1 MTDFLDQVRN
11 YQKEILGILLFI
23 IAALGGVYYYRYSAK
38 QREEKA
44 HIALSE
50 TLHEFDKALR
60 NQATWQDVSL
70 AAYTGYRQHKNSSLA
85 PYFLS
90 LQAEAD
96 IHKGD
101 LEEANKVMDAVLRE
115 IPTSSPLYYPLKL
128 KYARMLID
136 SKDQNLSSNGLK
148 ELEKLAHDSAAY
160 NTVQDAALYYLG
172 NYYAVHD
179 EVNRAKEVW
188 HMLVQRFTT
197 KKPGEISPWAELAQ
211 VKLQ

>member
-1 MTDFLDQVRN
+1 MTDFLERAQY
-11 YQKEILGILLFI
+11 YQKEILGTLALMG
-23 IAALGGVYYYRYSAK
+23 AALGGAYYYHYSST
-38 QREEKA
+38 QREKKA

-50 TLHEFDKALR
+50 TLHEFDKASR

-70 AAYTGYRQHKNSSLA
+70 AAQTGYRQHKNSSLA

-101 LEEANKVMDAVLRE
+101 IEETNKIMDTVLRE
-115 IPTSSPLYYPLKL
+115 MPTSSPLYYPLKL
-128 KYARMLID
+128 KYARMLIG

-172 NYYAVHD
+172 GYYAAHD
-179 EVNRAKEVW
+179 EVNRAKDTW
-188 HMLVQRFTT
+188 QILVQRFTA
-197 KKPGEISPWAELAQ
+197 KKEGEKSPWAELAQ